1 MKNKKVLAAATS
13 VALVAVVGIGATLAY
28 FTDSEEQTNVVT
40 MGHVDIDLTETSEE
54 EDAVLTEDGLQFD
67 NVMPGDVV
75 SKVPT
80 ITVADDS
87 QDAYIRVK
95 MDISAEEGS
104 GITDEDLAELESRLS
119 NQITEGTGWTYDGE
133 YYYYDEV
140 MTAGESVDFFES
152 VTVPETWANNTA
164 DESFSIKLTAE
175 AIQADNM
182 TPERMDGE
190 SGMITGWPTD
200 DIQQYEE

>member
-1 MKNKKVLAAATS
+1 MRKKVLAAATS

-54 EDAVLTEDGLQFD
+54 DDAVLTEDGLQFD

-133 YYYYDEV
+133 YYYYDKV

>member
-1 MKNKKVLAAATS
+1 MKKKVLAAATS

-40 MGHVDIDLTETSEE
+40 MGHVDIDLTETSQEK
-54 EDAVLTEDGLQFD
+54 DSILTENGLQFN

-80 ITVADDS
+80 VTVVEDS
-87 QDAYIRVK
+87 QDAYIRMK
-95 MDISAEEGS
+95 MEISAEEGS
-104 GITDEDLAELESRLS
+104 GITQQDLAELESRLS

-133 YYYYDEV
+133 YYYYNKV
-140 MTAGESVDFFES
+140 MTAGEAVDFFTS

-175 AIQADNM
+175 AIQAENV

-190 SGMITGWPTD
+190 DGMITGWPTD
-200 DIQQYEE
+200 DIQQYEK

>member
-1 MKNKKVLAAATS
+1 MKKKVLAAATS

-54 EDAVLTEDGLQFD
+54 EDAILTENGLQFN

-80 ITVADDS
+80 VTVVEDS
-87 QDAYIRVK
+87 QDAYIRMK
-95 MDISAEEGS
+95 MEISAEEGS
-104 GITDEDLAELESRLS
+104 GITQQDLAELESRLS

-133 YYYYDEV
+133 YYYYDKV
-140 MTAGESVDFFES
+140 MTAGESVDFFTS

-175 AIQADNM
+175 AIQAENV

-190 SGMITGWPTD
+190 DGMITGWPTD
-200 DIQQYEE
+200 DIQQYEK